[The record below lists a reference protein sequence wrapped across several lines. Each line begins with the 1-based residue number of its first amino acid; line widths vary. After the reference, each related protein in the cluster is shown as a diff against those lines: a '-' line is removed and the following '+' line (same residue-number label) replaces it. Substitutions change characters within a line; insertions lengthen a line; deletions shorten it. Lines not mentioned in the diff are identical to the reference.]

1 MFCGTPCSSKNG
13 RVRDFQ
19 RSAFKIKAKMCL
31 HIKRYIWFWWQD
43 FFMFHHISFIKNK
56 LRTCSVI
63 QFLWPPFSAHCAL
76 LAHTLHQI
84 LLCGIYFGVDKIETN
99 KSEWKMTSWHWLARV
114 FVSSRS
120 WVLSIW
126 DSWSCVIFWIMV
138 GLSLALVFF
147 WKELIVSVRV
157 SI

>member
-1 MFCGTPCSSKNG
+1 MTVPIDFSQNSDRFFGMNHFCSSKNG

-19 RSAFKIKAKMCL
+19 RSAFKIKAKMAL

-84 LLCGIYFGVDKIETN
+84 LLCGIYFGLDKIETN
-99 KSEWKMTSWHWLARV
+99 NISFKSLNEKWPHGTDWQESL
-114 FVSSRS
+114 FSSRS

-126 DSWSCVIFWIMV
+126 DSWSCVIF
-138 GLSLALVFF
+138 
-147 WKELIVSVRV
+147 
-157 SI
+157 